1 MLNMGIPNTTENSRL
16 QQMPNNFKPEKKSES
31 ILSIRLLPI
40 YSALFRPN

>member
-1 MLNMGIPNTTENSRL
+1 MLNMGIPNTIENSRL
-16 QQMPNNFKPEKKSES
+16 QQMPNEKKTSEL